1 MERINENRAIELIG
15 LGFFPQCEVSRDVFR
30 FIRSCDELEMY
41 KHLSSSQMFILWGYT
56 EEELNAFSLS
66 NKESEVSL
74 DEASHLLLSH
84 NPIYGKAITDSEE
97 VSFTSIREL
106 IEFYKE
112 CNISGEPFHLYT
124 KR

>member
-41 KHLSSSQMFILWGYT
+41 KRLSSLQMFILYGYT
-56 EEELNAFSLS
+56 EEELAAFSLHD
-66 NKESEVSL
+66 NETEVSF

-84 NPIYGKAITDSEE
+84 TIVYGKAITEPEE
-97 VSFTSIREL
+97 FSFTSHREL
-106 IEFYKE
+106 IEFYKK
-112 CNISGEPFHLYT
+112 CDITGEPFHLY
-124 KR
+124 KK